1 MQFFL
6 CLAFLFGLGGDWLFP
21 SNARGQAAVPTAAVI
36 EGAKKEGQVVFYTPL
51 NINDSRPLLQRFEQK
66 YPFIKTDLLRMSAE
80 PLLNRIVTE
89 DRAGRNVVDVI
100 NNTVITALKK
110 ARLLQA
116 YRSPEFP
123 AYLDQ
128 FKDPEGSWASLNNNY
143 YVLGYNTKLVSAKE
157 APTDWQDLL
166 HPKWRGKIG
175 MDQEEFEWFA
185 ATTDAWGRERAGKYH
200 RALAQQQINWRKGH
214 TLISQLIAAGE
225 FPVGIV
231 YAHRIESMKKAGAP
245 IEWIKTV
252 NPVFLSLAPIALAA
266 KAPHPNAARLLLDFL
281 LSKDSQQF
289 LRNSNR
295 ISGRADVEPL
305 VPEMHHSKLKLT
317 AIDPQIA
324 EDLHRHASEFREIYF
339 R

>member
-1 MQFFL
+1 MQLFL
-6 CLAFLFGLGGDWLFP
+6 YLAVLLGFHWQVLID
-21 SNARGQAAVPTAAVI
+21 ARAQTAALSAALI
-36 EGAKKEGQVVFYTPL
+36 EAAKKEGQVVFYTPL

-80 PLLNRIVTE
+80 PLLNRILTE
-89 DRAGRNVVDVI
+89 DRAGRSVVDVI
-100 NNTVITALKK
+100 NNTVINALKK

-116 YRSPEFP
+116 YRSPEHP
-123 AYLDQ
+123 AYLEQ
-128 FKDPEGSWASLNNNY
+128 FKDPDGYWASLNNNY
-143 YVLGYNTKLVSAKE
+143 FVLGYNTKLVSAKE

-166 HPKWRGKIG
+166 HPKWKGKIG
-175 MDQEEFEWFA
+175 MDQEEIEWFA
-185 ATTDAWGRERAGKYH
+185 ATADAWGRERAGKYH
-200 RALAQQQINWRKGH
+200 RALAQHQIHWRKGH

-225 FPVGIV
+225 FPLGIV

-252 NPVFLSLAPIALAA
+252 NPVFVAISPVGLSA
-266 KAPHPNAARLLLDFL
+266 KAPHPNAARLLLDFM

-295 ISGRADVEPL
+295 LSGRSDIEPL

-324 EDLHRHASEFREIYF
+324 EDLNRHASEFREIYF

>member
-1 MQFFL
+1 MTRFL
-6 CLAFLFGLGGDWLFP
+6 YLAVLLSF
-21 SNARGQAAVPTAAVI
+21 SISGQLRTYAWGQSAALLEA
-36 EGAKKEGQVVFYTPL
+36 AKKEGQVVFYTPL

-80 PLLNRIVTE
+80 PLLNRILTE
-89 DRAGRNVVDVI
+89 DRAGRSVVDVI
-100 NNTVITALKK
+100 NNTVINALKK
-110 ARLLQA
+110 SRLLQA
-116 YRSPEFP
+116 YRSPEHP

-128 FKDPEGSWASLNNNY
+128 FKDPDGYWASLNNNY
-143 YVLGYNTKLVSAKE
+143 FVLGYNTKLVSAKE
-157 APTDWQDLL
+157 APADWQDLL
-166 HPKWRGKIG
+166 HPKWKGKIG
-175 MDQEEFEWFA
+175 MDQEEIEWFA
-185 ATTDAWGRERAGKYH
+185 ATADAWGRERAGRYH
-200 RALAQQQINWRKGH
+200 RALAQQQIHWRKGH

-245 IEWIKTV
+245 IEWVKTV
-252 NPVFLSLAPIALAA
+252 NPVFVAISPVGLSA
-266 KAPHPNAARLLLDFL
+266 KAPHPNAARLLLDFM

-295 ISGRADVEPL
+295 LSGRADIEPL

-324 EDLHRHASEFREIYF
+324 EDLNRHASEFREIYF